1 MARRRK
7 EGRKE
12 EGCKTEFLLECLFFF
27 ILFSSERQNRGK
39 VYLWEREKT
48 ENFPALSDTDFCLRM
63 DLVWQREEENRVL
76 LWLFF
81 RRAVQVGRSPKLI
94 QTSRLTCEVRCL
106 DIAGDSAA
114 PYLVLESARRD
125 FS

>member
-1 MARRRK
+1 M
-7 EGRKE
+7 
-12 EGCKTEFLLECLFFF
+12 CLW
-27 ILFSSERQNRGK
+27 G
-39 VYLWEREKT
+39 REKT
-48 ENFPALSDTDFCLRM
+48 ENFPGMALTKAQLGFYLRA
-63 DLVWQREEENRVL
+63 DLVWQWEEENRVL

-81 RRAVQVGRSPKLI
+81 RRAVQVGRSPRLI

-114 PYLVLESARRD
+114 PYLVLESAKRD